1 VTPGDWVNR
10 EPPQWDGPSVIDD
23 DGPSGSARCGRV
35 SPRRITNAFW
45 GKAQAADRAGWR
57 RPATCP
63 GLATMWCTV
72 PTSTCHPE
80 WRCVRRPTLDAVIG
94 AVTRTSKSNVG
105 QHRIRC
111 LLVII
116 GGHHLP
122 CPTVPFEQASRGDGG
137 DRWVA
142 QIGVAGH
149 RRVGH
154 LRRSCG
160 IGGPDD
166 RPWVVV
172 TPTRGGPGRG
182 AGISESRS
190 ASSRSHRA
198 SSCCRRIHSAS
209 TIAAASS
216 SRLVAHAV
224 YVAISLTPFPGCC
237 APGPAVR
244 WTVLGVDGLLVLAG
258 DLDTARFGFLGNGDG
273 QPQYPAAIAGLDRLG
288 VEGLA

>member
-1 VTPGDWVNR
+1 MLSGEGPGGRQGGLETSCDL
-10 EPPQWDGPSVIDD
+10 PGPGNDVVH
-23 DGPSGSARCGRV
+23 G
-35 SPRRITNAFW
+35 
-45 GKAQAADRAGWR
+45 
-57 RPATCP
+57 
-63 GLATMWCTV
+63 
-72 PTSTCHPE
+72 PTSTCHHE
-80 WRCVRRPTLDAVIG
+80 WRCVRRPTLDAVVG
-94 AVTRTSKSNVG
+94 AVTRTSESNVG
-105 QHRIRC
+105 RHRIRC

-122 CPTVPFEQASRGDGG
+122 CPAVPFEQVSRGDGG

-142 QIGVAGH
+142 HIGVAGH

-160 IGGPDD
+160 VGGPDD

-190 ASSRSHRA
+190 ASSRSHRT

-216 SRLVAHAV
+216 SRLDAHAV
-224 YVAISLTPFPGCC
+224 YVAIPLTPFPGCC
-237 APGPAVR
+237 APAQR
-244 WTVLGVDGLLVLAG
+244 
-258 DLDTARFGFLGNGDG
+258 
-273 QPQYPAAIAGLDRLG
+273 
-288 VEGLA
+288 